1 MATTTAAPPRFEQF
15 FALRRTYFLNNLA
28 FSPDSRHISYV
39 HDGSGLFNLWSS
51 PVEGGAA
58 RQLTSG
64 DEDAVRHHRWT
75 PTGIVLELDHLGAEQ
90 WQLNILPPDGFG
102 WPRPVTDRQDV
113 QYEIGPVADDGR
125 QMLFDGNQERPTDV
139 AIYLLDIPSARYRL
153 VLDLEGRQLYAAAWH
168 SDGRRAAIA
177 EVLGTT
183 DQDSYLLDVDSGE
196 LRNLTSHKGEEFNA
210 PLGFSAD
217 GSRLYNITDRDAE
230 QNYLETI
237 DLATGARAALIQS
250 EWGIEQA
257 DLSGDRRRVAYTI
270 NEDGYSRFHVRDIDA
285 GRELKFPDMPEGVCS
300 QFAISPDGRLVAGL
314 VATGTRVFDVYVAD
328 LNSSRV
334 TRVTDNFLGGIPEA
348 VLVEPKLVHFP
359 TFDGRQIPAWLY
371 RPQEASGKLPVILS
385 IHGGPEAQERTHV
398 TRSSSFYQ
406 YLLSR
411 GIAVLAP
418 NIRGSTGYGKTYQKL
433 IHRDFGGDE
442 LKDIDHAARW
452 LRAQS
457 WVDSTQIA
465 VYGASFGGF
474 ATLSAMTRLPD
485 YWRCGIDLVGPSNL
499 VTFAKAVPPHW
510 RALMKEWVGD
520 PEEDHDFLMS
530 RSPVTYVENMRA
542 PLLVLQGANDP
553 RCVKPESDQMVEK
566 LRSIGVDVEYHVFDD
581 EGHDFSK
588 RTNQLKAYKLIAA
601 FLFKQFGIAAD

>member
-28 FSPDSRHISYV
+28 FSPDSRQISYV

-51 PVEGGAA
+51 PVEGGVA

-75 PTGIVLELDHLGAEQ
+75 PSGIVLELDHLGAEQ
-90 WQLNILPPDGFG
+90 WQLNILPPDGLG
-102 WPRPVTDRQDV
+102 WPRAVTDRQDV

-125 QMLFDGNQERPTDV
+125 RMLFDGNQERPADV
-139 AIYLLDIPSARYRL
+139 SIYLLDIPTGRHRL
-153 VLDLEGRQLYAAAWH
+153 VLDLEGRQLYPAAWH
-168 SDGRRAAIA
+168 PDGRRAAVA
-177 EVLGTT
+177 DVLGTT
-183 DQDSYLLDVDSGE
+183 DQDAYLLDVDSGE
-196 LRNLTSHKGEEFNA
+196 LRNLTPHKGEEFNA

-217 GSRLYNITDRDAE
+217 GSHLYNITDRDSEHHYIEA
-230 QNYLETI
+230 I
-237 DLATGARAALIQS
+237 DLATGARTPFVQS
-250 EWGIEQA
+250 KWGVEQA

-270 NEDGYSRFHVRDIDA
+270 DEDGYSRFHVRDIEA
-285 GRELKFPDMPEGVCS
+285 GRDLRFPDMPQGVCS

-328 LNSSRV
+328 IEAGRV

-348 VLVEPKLVHFP
+348 DLVEPELVHFS
-359 TFDGRQIPAWLY
+359 TFDGKQIPAWLY
-371 RPQEASGKLPVILS
+371 RPHEASGRLPVIIS

-433 IHRDFGGDE
+433 IHRDWGGDE

-452 LRAQS
+452 LRSQG
-457 WVDSTQIA
+457 WVDSERIA
-465 VYGASFGGF
+465 IYGASFGGF

-520 PEEDHDFLMS
+520 PEEDFDFLKS
-530 RSPVTYVENMRA
+530 RSPITYVDKMKA

-566 LRSIGVDVEYHVFDD
+566 LRSIGLDVEYHVFED

-588 RTNQLKAYKLIAA
+588 RANQLKAYRLIAA
-601 FLFKQFGIAAD
+601 FLFKQFGIATD

>member
-1 MATTTAAPPRFEQF
+1 MATRTAVPPRFEQF

-51 PVEGGAA
+51 PVLGGVA

-75 PTGIVLELDHLGAEQ
+75 PSGIVLELDHLGAEQ
-90 WQLNILPPDGFG
+90 WQLNLLPPDGFG
-102 WPRPVTDRQDV
+102 WPRPVTDRHDV
-113 QYEIGPVADDGR
+113 QYEVGPVADDGR
-125 QMLFDGNQERPTDV
+125 RMLFDGNQERPTDV
-139 AIYLLDIPSARYRL
+139 AIYLLDIPSGRYKL
-153 VLDLEGRQLYAAAWH
+153 VLDLEARQFYPAAWH
-168 SDGRRAAIA
+168 PDGRRAAIA

-183 DQDSYLLDVDSGE
+183 DQSAFVFDVESGE
-196 LRNLTSHKGEEFNA
+196 LRNLTPHEGDEFNA
-210 PLGFSAD
+210 PVGFSAD
-217 GSRLYNITDRDAE
+217 GSCLYNLTDRGTE
-230 QNYLETI
+230 QNCLETI
-237 DLATGARAALIQS
+237 DLTTGKRAALIQS
-250 EWGIEQA
+250 DWGIEQA
-257 DLSGDRRRVAYTI
+257 DLSADRRRIAYTI
-270 NEDGYSRFHVRDIDA
+270 DEDGYSRFHAYDIQA
-285 GRELKFPDMPEGVCS
+285 GRELRFPEMPQGVCS

-328 LNSSRV
+328 LDSGSV
-334 TRVTDNFLGGIPEA
+334 TRVTDNFLGGIPEPE
-348 VLVEPKLVHFP
+348 LVEPELVHFP
-359 TFDGRQIPAWLY
+359 TFDGKQIPAWLY
-371 RPQEASGKLPVILS
+371 RPQEAGGKMPVVLS

-433 IHRDFGGDE
+433 IHRDWGGDE
-442 LKDIDHAARW
+442 LKDIDYAARW
-452 LRAQS
+452 LRGQS
-457 WVDSTQIA
+457 WVDGERIA

-499 VTFAKAVPPHW
+499 VTFVKAVPPHW
-510 RALMKEWVGD
+510 RALMKELLGD
-520 PEEDHDFLMS
+520 PEDDFDFLMA
-530 RSPVTYVENMRA
+530 RSPITYVEKMKA

-566 LRSIGVDVEYHVFDD
+566 LRSVGVDVEYHVFDD

-588 RTNQLKAYKLIAA
+588 RANQLKAYRLIAA
-601 FLFKQFGIAAD
+601 FLFKHFGMEAD

>member
-1 MATTTAAPPRFEQF
+1 MATRTAAPARFEQF

-28 FSPDSRHISYV
+28 FSPDSRQISYV
-39 HDGSGLFNLWSS
+39 HDGSGLFNLWTS

-58 RQLTSG
+58 RQLTCG
-64 DEDAVRHHRWT
+64 DEDAVRHHRWASS
-75 PTGIVLELDHLGAEQ
+75 GIVLELDHLGAEQ
-90 WQLNILPPDGFG
+90 WQLNLLPPGGIG

-113 QYEIGPVADDGR
+113 QYEVGPVADDGR
-125 QMLFDGNQERPTDV
+125 RMLFDGNQERATDV
-139 AIYLLDIPSARYRL
+139 AIYLLDIPTGRYSL
-153 VLDLEGRQLYAAAWH
+153 VLDREGRQFYAGPWH
-168 SDGRRAAIA
+168 PDGRRAAVSD
-177 EVLGTT
+177 VLGNT
-183 DQDSYLLDVDSGE
+183 DQRVFLLDIETGE
-196 LRNLTSHKGEEFNA
+196 LKNLTPHEGEESNA
-210 PLGFSAD
+210 PIGFSAD
-217 GSRLYNITDRDAE
+217 GSRLYSLTDRGAE
-230 QNYLETI
+230 QSFIETI
-237 DLATGARAALIQS
+237 DLASGKRAAYIQS
-250 EWGIEQA
+250 DWGVEHA
-257 DLSGDRRRVAYTI
+257 DLSADRSRIAYTI
-270 NEDGYSRFHVRDIDA
+270 DEDGYSRFHAYDIEA
-285 GRELKFPDMPEGVCS
+285 GRELRFPEMPQGVCS

-328 LNSSRV
+328 IDAGRV
-334 TRVTDNFLGGIPEA
+334 TRITDNFLGGIPESE
-348 VLVEPKLVHFP
+348 LVEPELVHFP
-359 TFDGRQIPAWLY
+359 TFDGKQIPAWLY
-371 RPQEASGKLPVILS
+371 RPHVSDGKMPVLLS
-385 IHGGPEAQERTHV
+385 IHGGPETQERTHV

-418 NIRGSTGYGKTYQKL
+418 NIRGSTGYGKSFQKL
-433 IHRDFGGDE
+433 IHRDWGGDE
-442 LKDIDHAARW
+442 LKDIDYAARW

-457 WVDSTQIA
+457 WADSTRIA

-520 PEEDHDFLMS
+520 PEEEVEFLMS
-530 RSPVTYVENMRA
+530 RSPITYVENMKA

-566 LRSIGVDVEYHVFDD
+566 LRSIGVDVEYHVFED

-588 RTNQLKAYKLIAA
+588 RANQLKAYRLIAA
-601 FLFKQFGIAAD
+601 FLFKQFGVAAD